1 MRLSRHTLLSLPG
14 LLGLAACGGDEAGRV
29 VVDGSSSMFPVA
41 EAVAEE
47 FQRDRSEVRV
57 TVGISGSGGGFQRFC
72 AEEIDIANASRPM
85 DPSEA
90 ERCAEMGVRFSSIPI
105 AWDGLSVVVN
115 PEADFVEC
123 LTLEELARVWR
134 PGSTVERWADLRPEW
149 PNEEI
154 SFYAP
159 GTQSGTFDYFT
170 EVVNG
175 ARGAS
180 RSDFQASEDD
190 NVLVQGVA
198 GDPFALGYFGFAYYA
213 ENRSILRLVAV
224 DAGDGCVQ
232 PSDRTIAEGRY
243 TPLSRLLYVYVRD
256 TALKR
261 PEVRDYVTH
270 MLEEAPE
277 LVPMTGYRALSPE
290 QYAASLRELGTAV
303 GASP

>member
-1 MRLSRHTLLSLPG
+1 MPVTRQILLSLSALVG
-14 LLGLAACGGDEAGRV
+14 LVACGGEEVGRV
-29 VVDGSSSMFPVA
+29 VVDGSSSMYPVA
-41 EAVAEE
+41 EAAAEE
-47 FQRDRSEVRV
+47 FQRGRSEIRV

-72 AEEIDIANASRPM
+72 AGEIDIANASRPM

-90 ERCAEMGVRFSSIPI
+90 ERCAERGVRFSSIPI

-115 PEADFVEC
+115 PEAAFVEC

-134 PGSTVERWADLRPEW
+134 PGSTVERWADLRSEW

-154 SFYAP
+154 SLYAP

-170 EVVNG
+170 EVVTG

-198 GDPFALGYFGFAYYA
+198 GDPYALGYFGFAYYA
-213 ENRSILRLVAV
+213 ENRSILRLIAV
-224 DAGDGCVQ
+224 DSGDGCIQ

-256 TALKR
+256 AALER
-261 PEVRDYVTH
+261 PEVRDYMTH
-270 MLEEAPE
+270 MLQEAPE
-277 LVPMTGYRALSPE
+277 LVPVTGYRALSPE
-290 QYAASLRELGTAV
+290 QYAASLRELEGAV